1 MDFGLKGKTALVL
14 SSSQG
19 LGRGVAESLA
29 AEGANVILTARSAE
43 KLNAAVKAI
52 NAKGAGQAIP
62 CRAI

>member
-52 NAKGAGQAIP
+52 NHFCEPMDK
-62 CRAI
+62 